1 MGNQTDKEQDILC
14 KLGRQRVYSFT
25 LFSVQKN
32 PKDPET
38 RNRPSETQPERHAGE
53 ERIKMRTWKDV
64 RLELYTAEEIRES
77 NLRVAI
83 IGELIKARQEKNISQ
98 RELEHLSG
106 VKQPIISRMEAGETS
121 PQLDTVLRV
130 LAPLGKTLAVVPIE

>member
-1 MGNQTDKEQDILC
+1 
-14 KLGRQRVYSFT
+14 V
-25 LFSVQKN
+25 
-32 PKDPET
+32 
-38 RNRPSETQPERHAGE
+38 
-53 ERIKMRTWKDV
+53 RTWKDV
-64 RLELYTAEEIRES
+64 RQELYTAEEIRES

-98 RELEHLSG
+98 RELEQLSG

-130 LAPLGKTLAVVPIE
+130 LAPLGKTLAVVPLGE